1 MAVSNI
7 KASFPRKVEDVWSV
21 VTSLENY
28 QWRSDLSKIEI
39 ISEDQFV

>member
-7 KASFPRKVEDVWSV
+7 KVAFQSDIQKVWRT

-28 QWRSDLSKIEI
+28 TWRSDLSKIEI
-39 ISEDQFV
+39 